1 MVIQS
6 INNGL
11 QRFPGIEKKQSIN
24 LNKLREVQAMEFQ
37 PEQMLKERLQLSELG
52 WLIGQY
58 IDQLTDM
65 EKQELMNFGTIVYQ
79 DLRNKDF
86 DPVSTVKNIP
96 YTLQK
101 MAEQKGVDLETLF
114 ADMQDQ
120 FENMKQLLGS
130 HNVLIE
136 KSFMVPTDMW
146 GILFQPAGQH
156 NHW

>member
-24 LNKLREVQAMEFQ
+24 LKKLREVQAMEFQ
-37 PEQMLKERLQLSELG
+37 TEQILKERLQLSQLG

-58 IDQLTDM
+58 IHQLTDM
-65 EKQELMNFGTIVYQ
+65 EKQELMRFGTIVYQ
-79 DLRNKDF
+79 DLRNRDF
-86 DPVSTVKNIP
+86 DPVSAVENIP

-114 ADMQDQ
+114 VDMQDQ
-120 FENMKQLLGS
+120 FENMRQLLGS

-136 KSFMVPTDMW
+136 KSFMVPADMW